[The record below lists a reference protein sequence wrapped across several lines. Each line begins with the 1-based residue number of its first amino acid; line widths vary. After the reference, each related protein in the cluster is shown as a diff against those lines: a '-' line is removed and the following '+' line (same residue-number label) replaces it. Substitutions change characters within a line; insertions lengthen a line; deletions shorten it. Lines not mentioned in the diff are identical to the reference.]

1 MKRIYDKDIL
11 FDWGQKADLQ
21 SVFSSTAIDFFGCL
35 YEKGEFL
42 SQPCEEAEYLQ
53 IVVSGT
59 ISIYHIREDGTRY
72 SLAQGQGPFLLGD
85 MEFYQPSP
93 SLFFVE
99 ALTDTM
105 TLVISLKKY
114 REILKNDTRFLNYL
128 VRNLSIKLIS
138 IARLVSD
145 NVSLKHRVLNHL
157 KYHCE
162 DGILIGMEKHAFLL
176 RCSSRQLLRV
186 LTTLEKEKKV
196 KKIGKGAYQLY

>member
-72 SLAQGQGPFLLGD
+72 SLAQGRDLSYWEIWNFINLLRP
-85 MEFYQPSP
+85 Y
-93 SLFFVE
+93 
-99 ALTDTM
+99 
-105 TLVISLKKY
+105 
-114 REILKNDTRFLNYL
+114 
-128 VRNLSIKLIS
+128 
-138 IARLVSD
+138 
-145 NVSLKHRVLNHL
+145 
-157 KYHCE
+157 
-162 DGILIGMEKHAFLL
+162 FLL
-176 RCSSRQLLRV
+176 RP
-186 LTTLEKEKKV
+186 
-196 KKIGKGAYQLY
+196 